1 MQREQWYTTETLGTV
16 KVVNFT
22 ATTVQYLTTAQISR
36 GETFLPKTAPMTTF
50 ETATRLDDAE
60 VRRQNIASC
69 TFIPEQ

>member
-36 GETFLPKTAPMTTF
+36 GETFLPKPH
-50 ETATRLDDAE
+50 
-60 VRRQNIASC
+60 
-69 TFIPEQ
+69 P